1 MCRPD
6 SVGHPL
12 ELPRYHVRSDM
23 GLRTSKCAVAR
34 RDWLDG
40 PKETGIPDGTC
51 AARTGGDDYVG
62 VQAVERGGDD
72 KGDG

>member
-1 MCRPD
+1 M
-6 SVGHPL
+6 GYPL
-12 ELPRYHVRSDM
+12 ELPRYNVRSNM
-23 GLRTSKCAVAR
+23 GLCAPERAISR